1 MSHERKNCEMVKPS
15 QREALL
21 IYLRQCLFEQRV
33 IGLFLGHE
41 RLLLARTFERWQH
54 WAPEPAAVA
63 AEGQRWPL
71 ALGLGRWFSKSCLSR
86 GATS

>member
-1 MSHERKNCEMVKPS
+1 MVKPS

-41 RLLLARTFERWQH
+41 RLLLARPFERWQH

-63 AEGQRWPL
+63 AEGQRGQRRP
-71 ALGLGRWFSKSCLSR
+71 GEFVQERSSC
-86 GATS
+86 AYVP